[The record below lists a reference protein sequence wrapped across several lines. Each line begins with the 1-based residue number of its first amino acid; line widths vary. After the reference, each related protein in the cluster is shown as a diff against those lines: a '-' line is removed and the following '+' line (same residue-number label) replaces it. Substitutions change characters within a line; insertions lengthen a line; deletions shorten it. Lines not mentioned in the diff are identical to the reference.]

1 MTRYDVSPMG
11 WKDQNAI
18 APLEV
23 EAEIF
28 RNGEFSLR
36 IVTSAEGRTGVTR
49 DECERRAAQIAAAIG
64 PDLLA
69 VLRARGCFDIVDAMA

>member
-1 MTRYDVSPMG
+1 MTRYDKSPMG

-36 IVTSAEGRTGVTR
+36 IVTSAEGRPGQTR
-49 DECERRAAQIAAAIG
+49 EDCERRAAQIAEFIG
-64 PDLLA
+64 PHLLA
-69 VLRARGCFDIVDAMA
+69 VLRARGCFTEVNER

>member
-36 IVTSAEGRTGVTR
+36 IVTSAEDRPGESR
-49 DECERRAAQIAAAIG
+49 DDCERRAAQVADFIG
-64 PDLLA
+64 PALLA
-69 VLRARGCFDIVDAMA
+69 VLRARGCFTEVNER

>member
-1 MTRYDVSPMG
+1 MTRYDVSPPG

-36 IVTSAEGRTGVTR
+36 IVTSAEDRPGQTR
-49 DECERRAAQIAAAIG
+49 ADCEERAAQIAASIG
-64 PDLLA
+64 PELLA
-69 VLRARGCFDIVDAMA
+69 VLRARGCFTEANDR